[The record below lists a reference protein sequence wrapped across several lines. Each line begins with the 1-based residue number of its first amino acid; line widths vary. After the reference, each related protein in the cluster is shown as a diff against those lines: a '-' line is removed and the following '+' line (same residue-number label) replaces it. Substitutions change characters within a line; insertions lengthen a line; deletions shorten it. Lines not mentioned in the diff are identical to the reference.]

1 MVKKI
6 KNIQQLNAEKKQ
18 LAQRKVELE
27 KAIKYD
33 WRDVKE
39 SLKPGNVAGQVFS
52 KLAEGKQEEEGN
64 SFFAD
69 ALAKM
74 AARFT
79 GKMAEKAE
87 NKIGKWFKRSGDHS

>member
-1 MVKKI
+1 MPCCANYLQKMMKKI

-39 SLKPGNVAGQVFS
+39 SLKPGNVAVQVFS
-52 KLAEGKQEEEGN
+52 KLAEG
-64 SFFAD
+64 
-69 ALAKM
+69 
-74 AARFT
+74 FT

-87 NKIGKWFKRSGDHS
+87 DKIAKWFKRSKDNS